1 MTTTYDDSLDDE
13 VATVTY
19 GHDDDSVVVIV
30 GSGAGGGTL
39 ANELAQRGI
48 DVVVI
53 EAGPRFKETDFENDE
68 YAMYD
73 MLSWSDPRSC
83 TGSSPI
89 AKNFADAPTLTC
101 KGVGGTTL
109 HWAAMTPRFQAHEFQ
124 ARSTYGAVGGANIAD
139 WPLGL
144 EEIAP
149 YYDRAEDKMGVTGT
163 NGIPLPPEI
172 NNYKVMKAGGRR
184 LGYTQID
191 TNNLAVNIEPRDGRN
206 GCDQIGFCQQGC
218 RSGAKW
224 STMNAEIPKAEAT
237 GRCEVRVGCM
247 ALRIEHGADG
257 RVSGVLYADPE
268 GHQQSQKARIVCV
281 AGNAIET
288 PRLLLNSDSSAHPDG
303 LANSSGQ
310 VGKNYMRHMFGFVYG
325 QFEQP
330 VNMHRGLTVAGI
342 IRDEAGFDDSRGFV
356 GGYYFL
362 ASSLGLPYFSAFLNP
377 GAWGSAH
384 TSWTEA
390 YNHTASICVL
400 GEDMAMETNRVS
412 LHATRKDRF
421 GLAIPQSTPRR
432 PPQRAR
438 HEEPRLQAIGGAV
451 RGGRREPGVRRPA
464 AAGIAQPRDLPH
476 ERARRGRRRRRLR
489 PGPRR
494 RQSVHLR
501 RQPIRVL
508 DGRQPDPDDRRPGG
522 PPGGVHRSSHARQRN
537 LSVRSNVGAG
547 YKPSA

>member
-1 MTTTYDDSLDDE
+1 MTTSHDDFLDDE

-19 GHDDDSVVVIV
+19 GNDDDSVVVII

-73 MLSWSDPRSC
+73 LLSWTDPRSC

-109 HWAAMTPRFQAHEFQ
+109 HWAAMTPRFQAHEFK
-124 ARSTYGAVGGANIAD
+124 ARSTYGALSGANIAD
-139 WPLGL
+139 WPLSL
-144 EEIAP
+144 DDVAP
-149 YYDRAEDKMGVTGT
+149 YYERAEDKMGVTGT
-163 NGIPLPPEI
+163 HGIPMPPEI
-172 NNYKVMKAGGRR
+172 NNYKVIKAGGRR
-184 LGYTQID
+184 LGYTEID
-191 TNNLAVNIEPRDGRN
+191 TNNVAVNMNPRDGRN

-247 ALRIEHGADG
+247 ALKVEHGADG
-257 RVSGVLYADPE
+257 RVSGVLYADAA
-268 GHQQSQKARIVCV
+268 GHQQSQEARIVCI
-281 AGNAIET
+281 AGNSIET
-288 PRLLLNSDSSAHPDG
+288 PRLLLNSESNAFPDG

-342 IRDEAGFDDSRGFV
+342 IRDEARFDDSRGFV

-384 TSWTEA
+384 TSWIEA
-390 YNHTASICVL
+390 YNHTSSICVL

-412 LHATRKDRF
+412 LHATKKDQF
-421 GLAIPQSTPRR
+421 GLAIPNLHLDDHPNELAMKNHGYKRSVALFEAVGAKRVFEG
-432 PPQRAR
+432 PP
-438 HEEPRLQAIGGAV
+438 L
-451 RGGRREPGVRRPA
+451 PA
-464 AAGIAQPRDLPH
+464 SHNLGTCRMS
-476 ERARRGRRRRRLR
+476 ERAEDGVVNAFGQTHDVANLFISDGSQFASSMAGNPTLTIVALAIRQADFIADQMRGNE
-489 PGPRR
+489 
-494 RQSVHLR
+494 V
-501 RQPIRVL
+501 
-508 DGRQPDPDDRRPGG
+508 
-522 PPGGVHRSSHARQRN
+522 
-537 LSVRSNVGAG
+537 
-547 YKPSA
+547 